1 MRAARALSLC
11 ACLAAC
17 TATPPPVNALDG
29 AIAPDRASAPDA
41 ATMGGDVAP
50 VEEITATPPS
60 FGAGF
65 TDLTADIDTA
75 PPFRLEPPSPES
87 GGDAE
92 YTTGV
97 FTAAGVI
104 LQRRSTSMEPREAVA
119 YRYDPATRAL
129 TRGAALTTPDGRGVG
144 ASLMVDLDRDGRLD
158 ALTARPHFE
167 VLWGTDEG
175 FEAPRSLDGAP
186 GDPMRY
192 EPSWASLNVDDLDD
206 DGWLDVIVGAST
218 CCTTCREMKLFLR
231 TGPRAFADRS
241 DLLGDAP
248 ASTGVA
254 VMSTALG
261 ADRALVAMGDPCGGQ
276 DAPGFYRR
284 ASRDA
289 QGYPRYAPF
298 DPIPADAYVRI
309 MSPKPERRRPITLWS
324 PMGAA
329 VADLDGDG
337 RDDLGVSLNFY
348 VGRFQVREATPFADR
363 TTANGPPT
371 LVAAA
376 GRPMIPWGLAYLDLD
391 QDGRPD
397 EVVAHGND
405 HSAMVDP
412 AYAVGPQ
419 RVRALW
425 NAGNF
430 RWVDVTAALRLD
442 RLGQWRSLTLGDLE
456 GDGDA
461 DLIVGGL
468 GEMPRVYR
476 NDAVTGRHGFSL
488 RLRGATSN
496 TLGVGAR
503 VEVYVRE
510 GDPPRRYVAGGTAS
524 PFAASEPL
532 VFVGLG
538 EATRAARVRVT
549 WPSGLA
555 QDVADLAAG
564 VLHTVVEPALL
575 AVEPPSRHLSAAARD
590 DATVRVTPRNPD
602 GSVRRGAA
610 VTATVTAGAARI
622 EQPPMWD
629 GAAFVVRLRA
639 PSAPGSSVVEV
650 RVDGVPSG
658 VRPRIWWD

>member
-1 MRAARALSLC
+1 
-11 ACLAAC
+11 
-17 TATPPPVNALDG
+17 
-29 AIAPDRASAPDA
+29 
-41 ATMGGDVAP
+41 
-50 VEEITATPPS
+50 
-60 FGAGF
+60 
-65 TDLTADIDTA
+65 
-75 PPFRLEPPSPES
+75 
-87 GGDAE
+87 
-92 YTTGV
+92 
-97 FTAAGVI
+97 
-104 LQRRSTSMEPREAVA
+104 
-119 YRYDPATRAL
+119 
-129 TRGAALTTPDGRGVG
+129 
-144 ASLMVDLDRDGRLD
+144 
-158 ALTARPHFE
+158 
-167 VLWGTDEG
+167 
-175 FEAPRSLDGAP
+175 
-186 GDPMRY
+186 
-192 EPSWASLNVDDLDD
+192 
-206 DGWLDVIVGAST
+206 
-218 CCTTCREMKLFLR
+218 
-231 TGPRAFADRS
+231 
-241 DLLGDAP
+241 
-248 ASTGVA
+248 
-254 VMSTALG
+254 
-261 ADRALVAMGDPCGGQ
+261 
-276 DAPGFYRR
+276 
-284 ASRDA
+284 
-289 QGYPRYAPF
+289 
-298 DPIPADAYVRI
+298 
-309 MSPKPERRRPITLWS
+309 
-324 PMGAA
+324 
-329 VADLDGDG
+329 
-337 RDDLGVSLNFY
+337 
-348 VGRFQVREATPFADR
+348 
-363 TTANGPPT
+363 
-371 LVAAA
+371 
-376 GRPMIPWGLAYLDLD
+376 
-391 QDGRPD
+391 
-397 EVVAHGND
+397 
-405 HSAMVDP
+405 MVDP

-650 RVDGVPSG
+650 RVDGAPVA
-658 VRPRIWWD
+658 VRPRVWWD